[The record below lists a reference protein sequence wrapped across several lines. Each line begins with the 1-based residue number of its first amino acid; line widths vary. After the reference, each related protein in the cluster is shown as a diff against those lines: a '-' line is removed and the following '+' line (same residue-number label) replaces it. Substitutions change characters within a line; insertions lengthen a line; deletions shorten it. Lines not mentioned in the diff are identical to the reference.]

1 MPKKTAAAKPNM
13 KQIICGMWQKAYQI
27 KGKTDAQTYVLY
39 VTAAIAISWLMQ
51 LIMLLFGYI
60 YVLMLSPFTIL
71 QTNMAAN
78 VLSQSFTFIYQ
89 AVVIIL
95 ILPLATGTIRRYHDL
110 GLPTWAAICVEI
122 LCLPGINMGLAFA
135 SYTSFGLTFMA
146 WSVPLIMNLLICSLS
161 SNFFSVIEPDE
172 LFINVAPEP
181 INDPNVEMH
190 GAHAK
195 MKDIHHLSQAQLFNY
210 LGKLKSL

>member
-1 MPKKTAAAKPNM
+1 M
-13 KQIICGMWQKAYQI
+13 
-27 KGKTDAQTYVLY
+27 
-39 VTAAIAISWLMQ
+39 
-51 LIMLLFGYI
+51 
-60 YVLMLSPFTIL
+60 LMLSPFTIL

-78 VLSQSFTFIYQ
+78 FLSQSFTFIDQ

-95 ILPLATGTIRRYHDL
+95 VWPIVTGTIRRYHDL
-110 GLPTWAAICVEI
+110 GLPAWAAICVEI
-122 LCLPGINMGLAFA
+122 LCLPGITMCLTSA
-135 SYTSFGLTFMA
+135 SPDGFGLTCIA

-161 SNFFSVIEPDE
+161 SNFFSVIEPE
-172 LFINVAPEP
+172 EVFINVAPEP

-195 MKDIHHLSQAQLFNY
+195 MKDIHHLSPAQLFKY